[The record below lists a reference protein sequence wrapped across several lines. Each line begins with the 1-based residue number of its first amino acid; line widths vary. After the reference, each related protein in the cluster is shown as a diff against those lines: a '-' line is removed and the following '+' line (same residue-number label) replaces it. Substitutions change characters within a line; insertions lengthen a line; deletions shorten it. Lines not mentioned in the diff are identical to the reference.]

1 MASEADVVRQIE
13 DSIRAKE
20 GLKATSKEILAVAN
34 VITNSLRNGGKMI
47 IFGNGGSAADA
58 QHIAAEL
65 SGQFYNK
72 KRPGA
77 AAMAI
82 TTNTSALTAIAN
94 DFDYETIFSRQ
105 LEGLT
110 RPGDVVIGI
119 STSGNSPNVI
129 KALETAKRLGAITV
143 GMTGSGGKIP
153 GMVDHALRVPSTE
166 TPRIQES
173 HILVG
178 HIVCQIVEKDLFG

>member
-1 MASEADVVRQIE
+1 MASEADVLAQIQA
-13 DSIRAKE
+13 SIDAKE
-20 GLKATSKEILAVAN
+20 GLKASARQILAVAD
-34 VITNSLRNGGKMI
+34 VVTRSLRNGGKMI

-65 SGQFYNK
+65 SGQFYNR

-77 AAMAI
+77 AALAI

-94 DFDYETIFSRQ
+94 DFDFETVFSRQ

-119 STSGNSPNVI
+119 STSGNSPNVV
-129 KALETAKRLGAITV
+129 KAMETARKLGAVTV
-143 GMTGSGGKIP
+143 AMTGAGGKLA
-153 GMVDHALRVPSTE
+153 GMVDHALVVPSTE

-173 HILVG
+173 HILMG
-178 HIVCQIVEKDLFG
+178 HILCQIVEKDLFG